1 MANRSRNNKDANID
15 ADLDRGWQLSHAC
28 QCCVDIIALSSPKC
42 PAAAP
47 SSPTATPIIQ
57 PIQHNTTP
65 QPAVVCDLHAAL
77 SAKVLT
83 SICPVTN
90 FGLLRR
96 FFYAFFY
103 VVFLFF
109 RCFDPSC
116 KYKKKQKKK
125 SERKPQS
132 RRKQEQQKCGERLD
146 QHRDDDV
153 FWPHQPHAIIIIII
167 IITRDN
173 SHNRWG
179 WMVKV
184 VRAHSLER

>member
-96 FFYAFFY
+96 FFYAFFM
-103 VVFLFF
+103 LFSF
-109 RCFDPSC
+109 FFVASTHLANT
-116 KYKKKQKKK
+116 KKKNKKK
-125 SERKPQS
+125 ER
-132 RRKQEQQKCGERLD
+132 
-146 QHRDDDV
+146 
-153 FWPHQPHAIIIIII
+153 
-167 IITRDN
+167 T
-173 SHNRWG
+173 
-179 WMVKV
+179 
-184 VRAHSLER
+184 